1 MSKKKK
7 TTESTKIT
15 EVGFEGL
22 IGLFE
27 QTQTTMQMQAARSVD
42 IALVVRNWLFGWYIV
57 EFEKAGASRKSLY
70 GKTLMPK
77 LAKRLTD
84 NLGKGFSRRSLDQF
98 RQFYEGYKKIW
109 QTLPAES
116 QNQSRF
122 LIEQCI
128 SPPQTDAQTMLV
140 SEVEATPDIL
150 NFWQTLS
157 AQFSLSWSHYVV
169 LLTIDSEDER
179 RFYELEAVE
188 NAWGIRELKR
198 QINSSLYERLVRI
211 V

>member
-1 MSKKKK
+1 MSKKKT
-7 TTESTKIT
+7 TTESTEST
-15 EVGFEGL
+15 EVSFEGL

-27 QTQTTMQMQAARSVD
+27 QTQTTMQTQAAQSVD

-57 EFEKAGASRKSLY
+57 EFEKAGASRKNLY

-84 NLGKGFSRRSLDQF
+84 KLGKGFSRRSLDQF

>member
-7 TTESTKIT
+7 TTESTEIT

-84 NLGKGFSRRSLDQF
+84 KLGKGFSRRSLDQF

-198 QINSSLYERLVRI
+198 QINSSLYKRLARI